1 MAQINISIRIDEE
14 VKKEAEA
21 LFAKLGLTISAAT
34 NIFFRQAVRTQG
46 IPFPITVV
54 EQNIDKQARN
64 ELKTVFQAMQKQ
76 SIINGTDNITLEEI
90 NAIIDECRKEA
101 SIAE

>member
-1 MAQINISIRIDEE
+1 MQ
-14 VKKEAEA
+14 
-21 LFAKLGLTISAAT
+21 AAT

-46 IPFPITVV
+46 IPFPITAV

-90 NAIIDECRKEA
+90 NAIIDEYKKEA